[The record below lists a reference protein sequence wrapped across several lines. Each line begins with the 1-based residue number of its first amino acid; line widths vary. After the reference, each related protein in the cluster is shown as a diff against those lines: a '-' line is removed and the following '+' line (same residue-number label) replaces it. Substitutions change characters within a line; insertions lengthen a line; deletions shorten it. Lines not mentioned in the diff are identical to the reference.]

1 MTKTMLIGASHP
13 EETRVALTNDG
24 RVEDF
29 DFETTGSEQ
38 LRGNI
43 YLAKV
48 TRVEPSLQACFVEY
62 GGNRHGF
69 LAFSEIHPDY
79 YQLPQE
85 DREALLEEAAREAA
99 ENADDDVDEDHD
111 DDEHDND
118 GDDTETS
125 SSSELDVIDADDD
138 DEDSDGDNN
147 EASDDHSDDAP
158 KADAKPARRKRTPRK
173 TRSSSA
179 SRRYKIQEVIR
190 RRQVLLVQVVKEE
203 RGNKGAALTTFLSL
217 AGRYSVLM
225 PNTPRGGG
233 ISRKIPNGNDRKRL
247 KTIMG
252 GLEVPKGMGLI
263 VRTAGAKRT
272 KSEITRDY
280 DYLQNL
286 WSRIRSKTL
295 ESAAPARIH
304 EEGGLVH
311 RAMRDMFDREIEEVV
326 IQGDDAYRE
335 AKDLAKT
342 LMPTQARK
350 VKRWTS
356 QAPLFVSEGIEDQ
369 LDSIFNPVV
378 QMKSGGYLVINQTEA
393 LVAIDVNSGKST
405 KERSIEQTALR
416 TNLEAAEEAC
426 RQMRLRDLAGLV
438 VIDFIDMDENKN
450 NRSVEKKMKE
460 CMKLDRARVQN
471 SRISQFGLMEIS
483 RQRRRA
489 GVMQATSEKC
499 HACDGTGH
507 RRSIP
512 SSALQLLRAIEARAA
527 GGGLSGITV
536 TAPTEVALYL
546 LNAKR
551 DAITTIE
558 DEAGFTIAIKSDAD
572 LIPGSFEVKVE
583 KESNGRR
590 RGKKFNRSDFLVGD
604 EDDHLL
610 PTDEDEDDDIDT
622 STDDDDDNDDNEG
635 DNKNTDNR
643 PKSDDSEDGSGR
655 KRRRRGRRGGRRRK
669 REDENMDP
677 GAAPSDGGALLDG
690 LVMSPTA
697 MLGSVEIELP
707 DAATGGLD
715 AAPVALPS
723 AAKSSDNQSN
733 NTQSEN
739 DGTDS
744 DSDETGGRKKR
755 RRRRRKRNGSDDG
768 AVGGNTSSDTNE
780 PSTSETDAPKSESA
794 SSDTPTDETS
804 EKPKRRRRSRS
815 RKPATQ
821 DASAESTSDEAKS
834 DVTETPVVEI
844 KSDPTPP
851 EMTQPEPTQKVASE
865 PKAKPKS
872 APKTTA
878 VVTPD
883 APIATEPKLDTET
896 PPAKKKRGWW
906 SRG

>member
-111 DDEHDND
+111 DDENDND
-118 GDDTETS
+118 GDDSETS

-138 DEDSDGDNN
+138 DEDNDGDDN
-147 EASDDHSDDAP
+147 EASTDDDSDDAP
-158 KADAKPARRKRTPRK
+158 KAAAKPARRKRTPRK

-295 ESAAPARIH
+295 ESSAPARIH

-311 RAMRDMFDREIEEVV
+311 RAMRDMFDREIEEVI

-356 QAPLFVSEGIEDQ
+356 TAPLFVSEGIEDQ

-426 RQMRLRDLAGLV
+426 RQMRLRDLAGLI

-450 NRSVEKKMKE
+450 NRAVEKKMKE

-499 HACDGTGH
+499 HACDGTGN

-512 SSALQLLRAIEARAA
+512 SAALQLIRAIEARAA

-551 DAITTIE
+551 DAITAIE

-572 LIPGSFEVKVE
+572 LIPGSFEVKAE
-583 KESNGRR
+583 KESGNRR
-590 RGKKFNRSDFLVGD
+590 RGKKFNRSDFLAGD

-622 STDDDDDNDDNEG
+622 STDDDDDGDDN
-635 DNKNTDNR
+635 NTDNR

-669 REDENMDP
+669 RDDENMDP
-677 GAAPSDGGALLDG
+677 GTPPSDGGALLDG
-690 LVMSPTA
+690 LVMSPAA
-697 MLGSVEIELP
+697 MLGSDEIELP

-715 AAPVALPS
+715 ATPVALPS
-723 AAKSSDNQSN
+723 AAKSSDNQSSN
-733 NTQSEN
+733 AQSEN
-739 DGTDS
+739 DSTDS
-744 DSDETGGRKKR
+744 DGDETSGRKKR

-768 AVGGNTSSDTNE
+768 AVGENTSSETNE
-780 PSTSETDAPKSESA
+780 PSTSETDSPESESV
-794 SSDTPTDETS
+794 SSNTPTDETS
-804 EKPKRRRRSRS
+804 EKPKRRRRSRT

-821 DASAESTSDEAKS
+821 DSSAESKSDEAKP
-834 DVTETPVVEI
+834 DVTESPASLIESEATP
-844 KSDPTPP
+844 
-851 EMTQPEPTQKVASE
+851 PEPTQKVE
-865 PKAKPKS
+865 PEPLATPKP
-872 APKTTA
+872 APKTTS
-878 VVTPD
+878 VVAPD
-883 APIATEPKLDTET
+883 APIATEPKLDTPT